1 MQKSKMFKKSYFTL
15 VRSKTLVNSEDGT
28 ACNNGLRLNGVYYSI
43 VTKISILN
51 INRGLRPAFDCNV
64 ISQNY

>member
-15 VRSKTLVNSEDGT
+15 GRSKTLVNSEDGT

-51 INRGLRPAFDCNV
+51 VDMALRPAFDYNG
-64 ISQNY
+64 ISQSS